1 MEKKFASIIL
11 TIFILIA
18 GLFFIFKKPNTN
30 DEVVFWTLQM
40 SDFSS
45 YINGVIKDFETENP
59 NIKIKWVDVPF
70 SEGEKRT
77 LASVLSDNP
86 PDLVNLNPDFSSTLA
101 HKKALWEIP
110 QEQTNQYNTEILNSL
125 KVDGKL
131 YSVPWYATSAITI
144 YNKDIL
150 SSVPKTYGQLAEI
163 APQIRKKGAYITL
176 PNITENDTMLKIL
189 NKYNCTLS
197 KQGDSLTPHPTPQ
210 PYGIQAHSTHKFVG
224 SLCIPLGEGVNVSEH
239 GERYIDGRGLNSV
252 NCLQVFALFKNLYTK
267 DLIPKETVTMTLS
280 EALEKYMSGNIALIG
295 AGANFLNMIKENAPQ
310 TYSKTDVAP
319 QIKGELGQN
328 DFSLMNFVIPLRAKH
343 KEQALKFAL
352 FLTNDKN
359 QLELAKLTNVLAVNK
374 TTLQN
379 EFYTNYDKNDLM
391 AKARVISAK
400 QLNHLQ
406 PVFRTQ
412 KNQKE
417 INNLVNNAV
426 QNILLNKGETQKI
439 LNELDKN
446 IELLEK

>member
-1 MEKKFASIIL
+1 MNRKIL
-11 TIFILIA
+11 TIIFTTFLIIT

-40 SDFSS
+40 SDFAP
-45 YINGVIKDFETENP
+45 YINGVINDFEKANP
-59 NIKIKWVDVPF
+59 DIKIKWVDVPF

-86 PDLVNLNPDFSSTLA
+86 PDLVNLNPDFSATLA
-101 HKKALWEIP
+101 HKGALWEI
-110 QEQTNQYNTEILNSL
+110 QKSELTQFNEEILKSL
-125 KVDGKL
+125 ETDGKM
-131 YSVPWYATSAITI
+131 YSIPWYATSAITI
-144 YNKDIL
+144 YNRNLI

-176 PNITENDTMLKIL
+176 PNITENDTILKIL
-189 NKYNCTLS
+189 NKYPKEK
-197 KQGDSLTPHPTPQ
+197 KQ
-210 PYGIQAHSTHKFVG
+210 Y
-224 SLCIPLGEGVNVSEH
+224 
-239 GERYIDGRGLNSV
+239 
-252 NCLQVFALFKNLYTK
+252 VFTLFKDLYSK

-280 EALEKYMSGNIALIG
+280 EALEKYMSENIALIG

-310 TYSKTDVAP
+310 TYSKTDVAE
-319 QIKGELGQN
+319 QIKGDLGQN

-343 KEQALKFAL
+343 KDEALKFAL

-374 TTLQN
+374 ETLN
-379 EFYTNYDKNDLM
+379 NDFYKKYDKNDLM
-391 AKARVISAK
+391 AKARVISAG
-400 QLNHLQ
+400 QLNKLQ

-426 QNILLNKGETQKI
+426 QNILLNKDKTENI
-439 LNELDKN
+439 LNKLVKN
-446 IELLEK
+446 IELLNK